1 MQDIIIKKDKEN
13 YGYEVIQGDK
23 RTGTLGFDETLG
35 IIAALIMPEDRANLR
50 WLKTEEQHR
59 LFKESL
65 NNIKQ

>member
-13 YGYEVIQGDK
+13 NGFEVIQGDK

-35 IIAALIMPEDRANLR
+35 IIAALIMPEDRPVLK
-50 WLKTEEQHR
+50 WLKTEDQHR

-65 NNIKQ
+65 KNIKH

>member
-13 YGYEVIQGDK
+13 NGFEVIQGDK
-23 RTGTLGFDETLG
+23 RTGTLGFDGPVLK
-35 IIAALIMPEDRANLR
+35 

-65 NNIKQ
+65 KNIKH